1 MQKFDGS
8 RLLFNENTK
17 QFILPQTE
25 FLSKKCSAQTHTPA
39 EVHCMLGDAHV
50 NPVRHAPYNW
60 PGRTVG
66 SGDNRP
72 ETTNRLVQYFLV

>member
-1 MQKFDGS
+1 
-8 RLLFNENTK
+8 
-17 QFILPQTE
+17 
-25 FLSKKCSAQTHTPA
+25 
-39 EVHCMLGDAHV
+39 MLGDAHV

-72 ETTNRLVQYFLV
+72 ETTNRLIQPSECSTVGNSG